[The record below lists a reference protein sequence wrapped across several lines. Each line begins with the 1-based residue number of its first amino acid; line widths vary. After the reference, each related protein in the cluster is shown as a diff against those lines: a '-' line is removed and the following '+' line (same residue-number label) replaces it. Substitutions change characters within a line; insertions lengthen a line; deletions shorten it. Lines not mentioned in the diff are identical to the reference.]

1 MLTRTRKFPTVK
13 EARQRMRMYDRSLTK
28 LAELG
33 GEQDIPFE
41 QAFSNLAHAYIR
53 DKAPSLLDHELGF
66 QLLDRNQENTKAI
79 GIFGFKVGSHM
90 LYVPVFFLQGDLK
103 GHELLYIKNQ
113 DMFVP
118 LKENWLNYILNRKPN
133 ILGEAV
139 TRNTS
144 LLGVR
149 QPDLNRVRMSPWKYA
164 SAMPEWA
171 RDVMPKLAA
180 TALTDAS
187 AELDAW
193 QDAFDLRKFCKQ
205 ASLDA
210 LEMLVK
216 MASKYPAVGQA
227 LLDHYGDLDFV
238 SEAVKLAGQRLKEA
252 GSVLTQGL
260 PRPSVIGGSVLD
272 ERATLHPIKSGAL
285 KVITYDASQTTD
297 LPEEIT
303 DEDREKLLKDE
314 LLIKDERGNDDISIP
329 LRIRTEQKLFNP
341 PETGVYYVITRA
353 REFKKCLVVIHPVGP
368 NGRKEFATC
377 VRLDGDRDWINS
389 HPSHIW
395 CTSRVEGKEYDD
407 WFNGLSDPSSL
418 PTGSKRRYLLIG
430 PGYHSNATLPFRV
443 RSTLSSDTDKA
454 YEVDFSTY
462 VDYRHRRS
470 LVGGHGYDDVCCSSS
485 DGVGAWDLSYDS
497 YDDGQ
502 RIHLD
507 GKLGTRLRSSRGDVY
522 VPKGYKLLP
531 VEPEEN
537 DKDSDSDSPAAI
549 GATGRSKTPPFQVG
563 NLLDAELE
571 IVTKTAALRM
581 TADNVSAT
589 INGQTMSK
597 RAAVI
602 DLVVRHGFREDI
614 ARHLLKEAQ
623 TAKTNGRTFECR
635 VKYALD
641 PASMGDPYLMGG
653 APSAPGFADPQVGGS
668 NVMGYSG
675 PTQGPSEQ
683 YLPVQGLSNLVG
695 NRSFYRPNDV
705 PEPMDFGQIQRA
717 VATGQKEVFDTS
729 MINSMLKTVRDDSM
743 IDRWLPDLIKGMDR
757 LGRILFQFYWHG
769 NQFADRYGKQDMA
782 ELEDTLRN
790 SFEQMGD
797 TILFLK
803 QKTIEPYP
811 EEDSVNLDLKSTA
824 SN

>member
-1 MLTRTRKFPTVK
+1 MLTRTRKFQSIK
-13 EARQRMRMYDRSLTK
+13 EARQRLLAYDCSLTK

-90 LYVPVFFLQGDLK
+90 LYVPTFFLQGDLK

-144 LLGVR
+144 ALGVR
-149 QPDLNRVRMSPWKYA
+149 QPDMNNVRMSPWKYA

-171 RDVMPKLAA
+171 RDVLPKFAA
-180 TALTDAS
+180 TALTDTG

-193 QDAFDLRKFCKQ
+193 RATFDLPNFCKQ

-210 LEMLVK
+210 LDMLVK
-216 MASKYPAVGQA
+216 MARKYPAIGQA
-227 LLDHYGDLDFV
+227 MLTHYGDLDFV
-238 SEAVKLAGQRLKEA
+238 TEAVRLAGQRTKTA
-252 GSVLTQGL
+252 SSVLTQSL
-260 PRPSVIGGSVLD
+260 PRPAAVSGSVLA
-272 ERATLHPIKSGAL
+272 ERPRWHPIKSGAL
-285 KVITYDASQTTD
+285 KVITFDASQTTD

-314 LLIKDERGNDDISIP
+314 LLIKDDRGDDDISIP

-377 VRLDGDRDWINS
+377 VRLDDGHAWINS
-389 HPSHIW
+389 HSSHIW

-418 PTGSKRRYLLIG
+418 PTGGSKRHILLG
-430 PGYHSNATLPFRV
+430 PGYHTNATLPFRV
-443 RSTLSSDTDKA
+443 LSTLSSEVDKA
-454 YEVDFSTY
+454 YDVDFSTY
-462 VDYRHRRS
+462 VNCHYRQRRD
-470 LVGGHGYDDVCCSSS
+470 LVGGHRYADSYTSDSGSAWEQDYD
-485 DGVGAWDLSYDS
+485 L

-507 GKLGTRLRSSRGDVY
+507 AKNGTKLRSSRGDVY
-522 VPKGYKLLP
+522 VPKGYKLLA
-531 VEPEEN
+531 VSSDEDDEP
-537 DKDSDSDSPAAI
+537 DSPGNS
-549 GATGRSKTPPFQVG
+549 GASETKPFQLG

-581 TADNVSAT
+581 TADNISVT
-589 INGQTMSK
+589 LNGQTLAK

-602 DLVVRHGFREDI
+602 DLVVRHGFREDM
-614 ARHLLKEAQ
+614 ARHLIKEAQ
-623 TAKTNGRTFECR
+623 TARQHGRTFTCR

-653 APSAPGFADPQVGGS
+653 APGAPGFSDPQTAGS
-668 NVMGYSG
+668 NIMGYSG

-683 YLPVQGLSNLVG
+683 YLPVQGLSGGPG
-695 NRSFYRPNDV
+695 NRDFYRPNDV
-705 PEPMDFGQIQRA
+705 AEPMDFGQIQRA
-717 VATGQKEVFDTS
+717 VSTGQKEVFDTS
-729 MINSMLKTVRDDSM
+729 MIHSMLKTVRDDSM

-824 SN
+824 GA

>member
-1 MLTRTRKFPTVK
+1 MLTRTRKFPSIK
-13 EARQRMRMYDRSLTK
+13 EARQRLRAYDRTLVK

-149 QPDLNRVRMSPWKYA
+149 QPDLNRIRMSPWKYA

-171 RDVMPKLAA
+171 LDVMPKLAA
-180 TALTDAS
+180 TALTDTS

-193 QDAFDLRKFCKQ
+193 RDTFDLEKFCKQ
-205 ASLDA
+205 ASLDM
-210 LEMLVK
+210 LELLVK
-216 MASKYPAVGQA
+216 LAQRHPMIGQT
-227 LLDHYGDLDFV
+227 LLDHYGDLNFV
-238 SEAVKLAGQRLKEA
+238 AEAVKLAGQRAKTA
-252 GSVLTQGL
+252 GSVLMQPM
-260 PRPSVIGGSVLD
+260 PRAAAVHGSVLA
-272 ERATLHPIKSGAL
+272 EPARLHPIKSGAL
-285 KVITYDASQTTD
+285 KVITYDASQTTE

-314 LLIKDERGNDDISIP
+314 LLIKDKRGDDDISIP

-377 VRLDGDRDWINS
+377 VRLDDGHDWINS

-418 PTGSKRRYLLIG
+418 PTGGSRRYMLLG
-430 PGYHSNATLPFRV
+430 PGYHANATLPFLV

-454 YEVDFSTY
+454 YEVNFSTY

-497 YDDGQ
+497 YKDGQ

-507 GKLGTRLRSSRGDVY
+507 GKLGTKLRSSRGDVY

-531 VEPEEN
+531 VSPDKEDETSEPGN
-537 DKDSDSDSPAAI
+537 S
-549 GATGRSKTPPFQVG
+549 GGSKTPPFQLG

-571 IVTKTAALRM
+571 VVTKTAALRM
-581 TADNVSAT
+581 TADNISVV
-589 INGQTMSK
+589 INGKTLAK
-597 RAAVI
+597 KAAVI
-602 DLVVRHGFREDI
+602 DLVVRHGFREEM
-614 ARHLLKEAQ
+614 ARHLIKEAQ
-623 TAKTNGRTFECR
+623 QARTQGRTFECR

-653 APSAPGFADPQVGGS
+653 APAAPGFSDPQVSGY
-668 NVMGYSG
+668 NIMGYSG

-683 YLPVQGLSNLVG
+683 YLPVQGMNNLVG

-705 PEPMDFGQIQRA
+705 GEPMDFGQIQRA

-790 SFEQMGD
+790 SFEQLGD

-824 SN
+824 SV